1 MRAFRSLG
9 FVLIAAA
16 LLAGCGGPSVPA
28 AEQYGTIAGVVVDAS
43 TNGPIAGAT
52 VCVNTVSCAA
62 ATDSSGKFSI
72 GNLPNGPYDLTATA
86 AQYNSYGGP
95 AASGNLSPNQ
105 TLTVTL
111 ALSHK

>member
-1 MRAFRSLG
+1 MRVRRSLG
-9 FVLIAAA
+9 FIVFAAA
-16 LLAGCGGPSVPA
+16 VLAGCGGNGVPP
-28 AEQYGTIAGVVVDAS
+28 AEQYATITGVVVDS
-43 TNGPIAGAT
+43 TSNAPIAGAT

-62 ATDSSGKFSI
+62 ATDSSGRFSV

-86 AQYNSYGGP
+86 ALYNPYSGP
-95 AASGNLSPNQ
+95 ASSGNLSPSQ